1 MDSISLFIPLFNK
14 SIISLLSQIALLS
27 QILGGVTLLLT
38 VFIDFHS
45 GCIISLC
52 FQILIVSSSLVGV
65 TLPLIILRDLVYRN
79 DTPKS
84 Y

>member
-1 MDSISLFIPLFNK
+1 MDSIPLFIPLFNK

-27 QILGGVTLLLT
+27 QILGGVTLLFT

-52 FQILIVSSSLVGV
+52 FQILIVSSSLVGRSYF
-65 TLPLIILRDLVYRN
+65 TFDN
-79 DTPKS
+79 PKGPGL
-84 Y
+84 